1 MELMGQLMQ
10 RERSSRITGV
20 GLATAA
26 AITISAWATSSCPAT
41 AGTFARTGGPV
52 QAGRGFTP
60 IAVFGK
66 DDRVAVPNH
75 LQWVA
80 ERVGLLF
87 NNQARTVCT
96 AFCVA
101 DNLIATAAHCLARSQ
116 SAGAASYKDFNF
128 ARNYEKTRTP
138 VRIEGAAT
146 GSAAQHILSGDFQ
159 LKTRPP
165 IDAANDWALIRV
177 PKNTCPAQSLEVRAL
192 GHQELV
198 AESKAGRVFQ
208 ISYHRDFALW
218 RPAFGRACPVARDYD
233 AAKWSTIAPDFIAAE
248 QMILHTCDTGGASS
262 GSPLLLETKDGP
274 VVVGI
279 NVGTYVQSRIVT
291 AKEQRPATPARQ
303 QSETIANT
311 AVNAGQFAR
320 QIPVLRAAQ
329 ILASGQALREVQDR
343 LRGQNLFSGRSD
355 GVYGP
360 ALKAAIE
367 AYEQARRLPVTGMPT
382 RALAQRLSQDG
393 QRSGLVAPTSA
404 KAPAR

>member
-1 MELMGQLMQ
+1 MGQLMQ
-10 RERSSRITGV
+10 RQRSSRTTLVWLG
-20 GLATAA
+20 AA
-26 AITISAWATSSCPAT
+26 ALAALGTWTAESGSAA
-41 AGTFARTGGPV
+41 AGTFAR
-52 QAGRGFTP
+52 AGTPAGEGRSFTP
-60 IAVFGK
+60 IAIFGK
-66 DDRVAVPNH
+66 DDRAAVPNH

-87 NNQARTVCT
+87 NNQSRTVCT

-116 SAGAASYKDFNF
+116 SGGTANYKDFNF
-128 ARNYEKTRTP
+128 ARNYEKTKTP

-146 GSAAQHILSGDFQ
+146 GSAAQHILSGDFR

-177 PKNTCPAQSLEVRAL
+177 PKNTCPAQSLEVKAL
-192 GHQELV
+192 GHQELA
-198 AESKAGRVFQ
+198 AESKAGRIFQ

-218 RPAFGRACPVARDYD
+218 RPAFGRACPVARDYE

-262 GSPLLLETKDGP
+262 GSPLLLDTKEGP

-279 NVGTYVQSRIVT
+279 NVGTYVQSKIVT
-291 AKEQRPATPARQ
+291 AKGPGPAAPARQ

-311 AVNAGQFAR
+311 AVNAAQFVH
-320 QIPVLRAAQ
+320 QIPALRSAQ
-329 ILASGQALREVQDR
+329 ILPSGHALREVQDR
-343 LRGQNLFSGRSD
+343 LRGQNLFAGRSD

-360 ALKAAIE
+360 ALKTAIE
-367 AYEQARRLPVTGMPT
+367 AYEQARRLPVTGIPT
-382 RALAQRLSQDG
+382 RALALRLAQDG

-404 KAPAR
+404 RTPQR